1 MNHYHLSRHRNSSA
15 SSSRP
20 TLLAGIVGTMLVVLS
35 GNSYAQAQSNDE
47 NRTRYGIGAAVLIA
61 KEGYRDVG
69 SETRV
74 LPGLSIQNKWV
85 SLYGPQLDLKLLGND
100 KRSWWIGPRI
110 EYRFDGYEQED
121 GTVFRGMA
129 KRKGGV
135 FYGVAGQVD
144 LGSDFELEA
153 DYVRA
158 SSRDGGFERGAVA
171 SLQLSRT
178 YRNGPW
184 SWAPRIG
191 MEYLSSSYVDYYY
204 GVRATEATPTR
215 PAYAGKSSWSP
226 EFGLLVTW
234 QANPRHLLFANFNYE
249 RYGSEVRNSPLM
261 NAKGIPQVVF
271 GYEYRLK

>member
-1 MNHYHLSRHRNSSA
+1 MNRYYLSRHCNSSA
-15 SSSRP
+15 RGSRS
-20 TLLAGIVGTMLVVLS
+20 TLLAGIVGTTLVLVS
-35 GNSYAQAQSNDE
+35 GNSYAQAQPNDE
-47 NRTRYGIGAAVLIA
+47 SRTRYGIGAVVLID
-61 KEGYRDVG
+61 KDGYRDVG
-69 SETRV
+69 SQTLV

-100 KRSWWIGPRI
+100 KRSWWVGPRI
-110 EYRFDGYEQED
+110 EYRFDGYEQKD
-121 GTVFRGMA
+121 GAVFRGMA
-129 KRKGGV
+129 NRKGGV
-135 FYGVAGQVD
+135 FLGVAGKVD

-158 SSRDGGFERGAVA
+158 SGRDGGFERGAVA

-191 MEYLSSSYVDYYY
+191 MEHLSSSYVDYYY

-215 PAYAGKSSWSP
+215 RAYAGKSSWSP
-226 EFGLLVTW
+226 EFGLLVIW
-234 QANPRHLLFANFNYE
+234 RASPRQSLFANFNYE
-249 RYGSEVRNSPLM
+249 RYSSEVRNSPLM
-261 NAKGIPQVVF
+261 NAKGIPQLVL